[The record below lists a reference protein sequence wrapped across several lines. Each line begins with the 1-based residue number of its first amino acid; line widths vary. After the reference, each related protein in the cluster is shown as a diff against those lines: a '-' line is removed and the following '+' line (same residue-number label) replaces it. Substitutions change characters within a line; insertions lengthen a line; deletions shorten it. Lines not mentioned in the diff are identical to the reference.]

1 MPLPDEPSDDVTER
15 PTGAVQQSEQ
25 ERLEAAEFLI
35 ATRVQEQVRRRV
47 ARAAMDVRDLKRDEL
62 TEAIHLPPA
71 D

>member
-1 MPLPDEPSDDVTER
+1 MPLPDEPSDDVPER